1 VKVNAVVVPSPV
13 RSVAVVPAA
22 VGGLSKSTALSPPRN
37 NSPVAVLT
45 ASSPTVSEVGEPVA
59 PLLFFGMI
67 GNAIV

>member
-1 VKVNAVVVPSPV
+1 VNVNATVVPSPV

-22 VGGLSKSTALSPPRN
+22 VGGLRRSTALSPPRKS
-37 NSPVAVLT
+37 SPVAVFT

-67 GNAIV
+67 GKAIG